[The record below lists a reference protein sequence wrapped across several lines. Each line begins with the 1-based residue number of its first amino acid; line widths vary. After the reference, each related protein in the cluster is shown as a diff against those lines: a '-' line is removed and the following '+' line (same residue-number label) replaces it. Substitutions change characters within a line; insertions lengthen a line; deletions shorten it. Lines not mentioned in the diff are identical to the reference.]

1 MRRTLTSREDANQAL
16 FRRRSDSSED
26 APQTGPTPPSSRTTT
41 PRRTPRRPITSS
53 ISSTPRRTGRSARS
67 HWNLL
72 HPLPNLVSHACKDP
86 GSQFGALTS
95 EGADLRD
102 NVSAGLDASG
112 AGAVQAVDG
121 RLRAQFE
128 ELRADQARF
137 RKEVLSKLS
146 AVATML
152 SQQGAPQ
159 GVA

>member
-1 MRRTLTSREDANQAL
+1 MYKRQ
-16 FRRRSDSSED
+16 
-26 APQTGPTPPSSRTTT
+26 
-41 PRRTPRRPITSS
+41 
-53 ISSTPRRTGRSARS
+53 
-67 HWNLL
+67 
-72 HPLPNLVSHACKDP
+72 
-86 GSQFGALTS
+86 
-95 EGADLRD
+95 
-102 NVSAGLDASG
+102 
-112 AGAVQAVDG
+112 VQAVDG

>member
-1 MRRTLTSREDANQAL
+1 M
-16 FRRRSDSSED
+16 
-26 APQTGPTPPSSRTTT
+26 
-41 PRRTPRRPITSS
+41 
-53 ISSTPRRTGRSARS
+53 
-67 HWNLL
+67 
-72 HPLPNLVSHACKDP
+72 SHACKDP
-86 GSQFGALTS
+86 GSQRGALTS
-95 EGADLRD
+95 EGAGADLRD

-128 ELRADQARF
+128 ELRAEQAHF